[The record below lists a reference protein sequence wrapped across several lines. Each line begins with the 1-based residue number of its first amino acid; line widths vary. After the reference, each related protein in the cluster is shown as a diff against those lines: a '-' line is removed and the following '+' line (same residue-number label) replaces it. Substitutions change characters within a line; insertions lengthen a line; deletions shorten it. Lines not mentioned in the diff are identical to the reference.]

1 MELGIFLRTKAI
13 IFIQTLRRSDD
24 FYMWLCVQFTETVPM
39 IVIVFKNG
47 FQVHAKTG
55 RQLLQSMISTVTNPK
70 DIQMVNLW

>member
-1 MELGIFLRTKAI
+1 
-13 IFIQTLRRSDD
+13 
-24 FYMWLCVQFTETVPM
+24 MWLCAQFTETVPM

-55 RQLLQSMISTVTNPK
+55 RQLLQYMISTVINPK